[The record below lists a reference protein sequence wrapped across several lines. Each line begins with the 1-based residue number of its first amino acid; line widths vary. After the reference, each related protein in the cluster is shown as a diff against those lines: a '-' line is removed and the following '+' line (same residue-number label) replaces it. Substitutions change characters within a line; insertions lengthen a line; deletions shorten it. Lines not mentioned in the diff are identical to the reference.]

1 MGFNSSAVIASVLG
15 SLLVVGIVLVVT
27 NSNDVNAPA
36 EAQQT
41 ELMWGDNSA
50 PLGLVD
56 GWNTSVG
63 TAAEREAAARHFHVT
78 IADDDSLWKH
88 NVFTPFAGKTLKM
101 VGIDILK
108 RNAFNTLIEYKVK
121 QGNVAWTVEPGP
133 HGVWGPMVEHIDGKY
148 TGTSRNAGYASPS
161 EWIENDYKVF
171 LGHKIENDW
180 GLVNATSWDKTTVVI
195 DYQSYQ
201 KGHFIM
207 TWQLPQESEV
217 EPTTALAAAEA
228 SATYQKEDKALRA
241 LYAATGGPHNWRTE
255 CDGCAQYPYTKGN
268 KWGGTNNH
276 CEWFGVECVDPYPP
290 FTLNSVVERLMLGQ
304 TNLSGTLPESIGDF
318 ESLTQLDVSGGWPE
332 HPENKISG
340 TVPASIGALKKVN
353 NLRLN
358 NQAFSGAIPA
368 SIGDM
373 AFSGMA
379 NGLTLENNEFTG
391 PLPASL
397 CELFGTSA
405 FDGLNYFDVSNN
417 HLTGTV
423 PKACFIDGPSSG
435 PQSSGPAFMMMLE
448 NDFTGPVP
456 ACRGQSCPGPCG
468 LHAPVSC
475 TDCRQVGDGGGCCEA
490 GKTCP

>member
-1 MGFNSSAVIASVLG
+1 MGVQVCHRHETMGFNSSAVIAGVLG

-101 VGIDILK
+101 VGIDIKK

-133 HGVWGPMVEHIDGKY
+133 QGVWGPMVEHIDGKY

-161 EWIENDYKVF
+161 EWIESDYKVF

-207 TWQLPQESEV
+207 TWQLPKEGEV
-217 EPTTALAAAEA
+217 EPTELDASFSTNSRPASCSKCSPIQDPSGAGSYDKGIFVPKTINRPGVYVPNDDPAETNGWCLDCSYPSAHDECKAA
-228 SATYQKEDKALRA
+228 
-241 LYAATGGPHNWRTE
+241 
-255 CDGCAQYPYTKGN
+255 GCAIGPPPPAPKYSNCIDTYINGETDCKVCAEDGKVCVN
-268 KWGGTNNH
+268 GKCLDCYAKENDEICGTNNCGPYCGGGYTPVPGDPGYNPNPGVGH
-276 CEWFGVECVDPYPP
+276 CRSCSQDG
-290 FTLNSVVERLMLGQ
+290 S
-304 TNLSGTLPESIGDF
+304 
-318 ESLTQLDVSGGWPE
+318 
-332 HPENKISG
+332 
-340 TVPASIGALKKVN
+340 KVC
-353 NLRLN
+353 
-358 NQAFSGAIPA
+358 ADS
-368 SIGDM
+368 
-373 AFSGMA
+373 
-379 NGLTLENNEFTG
+379 TG
-391 PLPASL
+391 
-397 CELFGTSA
+397 LFGQIECL
-405 FDGLNYFDVSNN
+405 DCKNP
-417 HLTGTV
+417 LTNQDRLKCEISMCSKRKPHEKCAKGHEE
-423 PKACFIDGPSSG
+423 CD
-435 PQSSGPAFMMMLE
+435 
-448 NDFTGPVP
+448 
-456 ACRGQSCPGPCG
+456 PGDTAAG
-468 LHAPVSC
+468 IKIIE
-475 TDCRQVGDGGGCCEA
+475 CCEGLQCVGA
-490 GKTCP
+490 GRQGYLCV

>member
-1 MGFNSSAVIASVLG
+1 MGTARDETMGFNSSAVIAGVLG

-101 VGIDILK
+101 VGIKILK

-133 HGVWGPMVEHIDGKY
+133 HGVWGPMVERIDGKY

-161 EWIENDYKVF
+161 EWIESDYKVF

-180 GLVNATSWDKTTVVI
+180 GLVNATSWDKTTVVM

-207 TWQLPQESEV
+207 TWQLPQEGEV
-217 EPTTALAAAEA
+217 EPTE
-228 SATYQKEDKALRA
+228 
-241 LYAATGGPHNWRTE
+241 
-255 CDGCAQYPYTKGN
+255 
-268 KWGGTNNH
+268 
-276 CEWFGVECVDPYPP
+276 
-290 FTLNSVVERLMLGQ
+290 
-304 TNLSGTLPESIGDF
+304 LSS
-318 ESLTQLDVSGGWPE
+318 SR
-332 HPENKISG
+332 
-340 TVPASIGALKKVN
+340 PASCSKCSPIIDPTGAGSTTKECGFQSTSTSRESMFRMMIRLKQMGFAWTVLTRRSTINAKPRAAQSDPRPRHQNTPPALPITSMASKIARSAANMGRSALTKNALTASPKRMMIYAVTM
-353 NLRLN
+353 
-358 NQAFSGAIPA
+358 GADLTVAGVYPA
-368 SIGDM
+368 
-373 AFSGMA
+373 AR
-379 NGLTLENNEFTG
+379 G
-391 PLPASL
+391 P
-397 CELFGTSA
+397 
-405 FDGLNYFDVSNN
+405 
-417 HLTGTV
+417 
-423 PKACFIDGPSSG
+423 
-435 PQSSGPAFMMMLE
+435 
-448 NDFTGPVP
+448 
-456 ACRGQSCPGPCG
+456 R
-468 LHAPVSC
+468 
-475 TDCRQVGDGGGCCEA
+475 
-490 GKTCP
+490 